1 MRRKLFLSMVL
12 LLTVWTL
19 SAQDYEAPE
28 VKISSERANIA
39 GKVYYVHKVEP
50 KQTIFSICKAYGVT
64 QEALLEANPSLA
76 DGLKAGSSILV
87 PETAGDL
94 PDADREEVS
103 VASSEKEQKKWYE
116 KLLGLFSGSE
126 LISISWNKEKEA
138 PAEPEPT
145 VHDFL
150 KEQNPDQTPVQTPVQ
165 VSVPAPSM
173 IEKEVEEPAVL
184 RIFDRTRPL
193 RISLL
198 LPFNASN
205 DPSSNYFDFYC
216 GVLSALRE
224 LKEDGYC
231 VELSVF
237 DTKASNPLNDSSLK
251 ESDLIIGP
259 VHASDIGSYAEFAKE
274 NEIPMVSPMD
284 SRSTT
289 FIPENPYFFLA
300 PATDSIQLCNLV
312 KSLEVSSHDNV
323 YVFYNSTMK
332 EKSLVNRI
340 TSSLD
345 SAGIPYRHEAYN
357 ILKGRELGERLGHQ
371 WSEKGSYKI
380 IVASSDAA
388 FAPDVVRNLKQI
400 TRNNVPLE
408 IYCLNELRSFESSID
423 YDTFYL
429 TNAHFSAPYWVDY
442 SDERTHDFL
451 LKYRALF
458 NTEPTAFSFQG
469 YDLMKYCVSTM
480 YDETLDISE
489 ATSLPYM
496 HGLQGS
502 FRFERPDKNSGWQN
516 TATRNIIYSPDF
528 TVTSAR

>member
-50 KQTIFSICKAYGVT
+50 KQTIFSICKAYGIT
-64 QEALLEANPSLA
+64 QEALLEANPSMA

-87 PETAGDL
+87 PEAVRENV
-94 PDADREEVS
+94 PDAVQEKVS
-103 VASSEKEQKKWYE
+103 DDNPEKGQTKWYE
-116 KLLGLFSGSE
+116 KLLGLF
-126 LISISWNKEKEA
+126 NKSKKNEE
-138 PAEPEPT
+138 
-145 VHDFL
+145 
-150 KEQNPDQTPVQTPVQ
+150 
-165 VSVPAPSM
+165 
-173 IEKEVEEPAVL
+173 EEPAQLIVTAAPISPIVSVNDQDSL
-184 RIFDRTRPL
+184 QLQDQVSEEIRESVTFRIFDRTRPL

-284 SRSTT
+284 SRSAT

-312 KSLEVSSHDNV
+312 KSLNVSFDDNV
-323 YVFYNSTMK
+323 YVFYNSTLN
-332 EKSLVNRI
+332 EKSLVDRI
-340 TSSLD
+340 TASLD
-345 SAGIPYRHEAYN
+345 SAGIPYRHEAYD
-357 ILKGRELGERLGHQ
+357 ILMGRELGEMLGHQ

-400 TRNNVPLE
+400 TRNNVPLK

-423 YDTFYL
+423 YDTFFL

-442 SDERTHDFL
+442 SDQQTHDFL

-458 NTEPTAFSFQG
+458 NAEPTAFSFQG
-469 YDLMKYCVSTM
+469 YDLMKYCVSAM
-480 YDETLDISE
+480 YDGATDFTQT
-489 ATSLPYM
+489 TSLPYM
-496 HGLQGS
+496 RGLQGN
-502 FRFERPDKNSGWQN
+502 FRFERSDKNSGWQN
-516 TATRNIIYSPDF
+516 TATRDIIYSPDF
-528 TVTSAR
+528 TVTLTR